1 MRVTDAALPGGVA
14 IMKWKLGLAATVL
27 AVMTF
32 AITPSKAN
40 IIYDVNISFG
50 PEGGITGSITTDGHI
65 GTLNIGNIVTFN
77 LDLTANGSPPFDLM
91 GPGTGQNANANL
103 VGAGVTTTATTMT
116 FDFTVS
122 NSQLLFHNP
131 AAGGS
136 STNIACFLST
146 GSGSML
152 GCNGGAGALSVKVG
166 SDSVAVN
173 ESGINDFLIGTAES
187 TSGAPAPIAGAG
199 LPGMLAM
206 LVGGL
211 MWWRRKLT
219 FSLMP

>member
-1 MRVTDAALPGGVA
+1 
-14 IMKWKLGLAATVL
+14 MKSKLGLAAALTVTTL
-27 AVMTF
+27 

-40 IIYDVNISFG
+40 IIYDVNLIFG
-50 PEGGITGSITTDGHI
+50 TEASIIGSITTDGHI
-65 GTLNIGNIVTFN
+65 GTLNIGDIVTFN
-77 LDLTANGSPPFDLM
+77 LDLMAGGASFDLI
-91 GPGTGQNANANL
+91 GPGQTGSNANANL
-103 VGAGVTTTATTMT
+103 VNGAVTTTATTMT

-166 SDSVAVN
+166 SESVAVN

-211 MWWRRKLT
+211 MWWRRRLT